1 MNKVVV
7 VTAVLAVFLLAVPG
21 AAAQEVKLANVP
33 LIDTMC
39 SAKAAA
45 NPDAHTRACALQCES
60 SGFGVLTDKNE
71 FLKFDAAGNSR
82 AVELLKASSKQDKLR
97 VSVSGT
103 RNGDTIAVKE
113 IKLL

>member
-1 MNKVVV
+1 MKQAILVA
-7 VTAVLAVFLLAVPG
+7 AVLAAFLFTAPRATAEETTFV
-21 AAAQEVKLANVP
+21 NVP

-45 NPDAHTRACALQCES
+45 NPDAHTRACALQCQKA
-60 SGFGVLTDKNE
+60 GFGILTEKGE
-71 FLKFDAAGNSR
+71 FIKLDASGNSR
-82 AVELLKASSKQDKLR
+82 AVELLKASSKSEKLR

-103 RNGDTIAVKE
+103 RKGDTIAVKE

>member
-1 MNKVVV
+1 MNRAIAVV
-7 VTAVLAVFLLAVPG
+7 AVLAGFLLALPW
-21 AAAQEVKLANVP
+21 AAAQEATFANVP

-45 NPDAHTRACALQCES
+45 NPDAHTRACALQCQS
-60 SGFGVLTDKNE
+60 SGFGILTEKNE
-71 FLKFDAAGNSR
+71 FLKLDAAGNSR
-82 AVELLKASSKQDKLR
+82 TIELLKSSSKQDKLR

-103 RNGDTIAVKE
+103 RKGTTLEVKE

>member
-1 MNKVVV
+1 MKRAIV
-7 VTAVLAVFLLAVPG
+7 VTAVLLVFLF
-21 AAAQEVKLANVP
+21 AAPRAMSDDAKFVDVP

-45 NPDAHTRACALQCES
+45 NPDAHTRACALQCQKG
-60 SGFGVLTDKNE
+60 GFGILTEKGE
-71 FLKFDAAGNSR
+71 FLKLDATGNSR
-82 AVELLKASSKQDKLR
+82 AVELLKGSSKQDKLR

-103 RNGDTIAVKE
+103 RKGDTIAVKE